1 MTRGTGTVRTPE
13 PCDARVW
20 PPRTQSVSHIG
31 SAHVLDATDDF
42 DQHDL
47 ALVRR
52 QFPGRHV
59 TLDGDVIT
67 VWPTAHPAEND
78 YCRPGRS

>member
-1 MTRGTGTVRTPE
+1 MMRGTEILRSPE
-13 PCDARVW
+13 LCDARVW
-20 PPRTQSVSHIG
+20 PLRTQAVSHVG
-31 SAHVLDATDDF
+31 SAHVLDGAGDF
-42 DQHDL
+42 DQDDL

-67 VWPTAHPAEND
+67 IWPAALLSHSAPS
-78 YCRPGRS
+78 RPGRS